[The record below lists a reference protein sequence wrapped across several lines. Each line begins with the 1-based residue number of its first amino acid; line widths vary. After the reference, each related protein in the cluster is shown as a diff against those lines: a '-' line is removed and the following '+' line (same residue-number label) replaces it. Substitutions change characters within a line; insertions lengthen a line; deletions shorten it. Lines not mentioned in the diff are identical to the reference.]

1 MGLRGRKYPPFYY
14 LCGRL
19 VRPVSLNSET
29 LEAKNL
35 GNGVHRVS
43 IKYDGLKRM

>member
-1 MGLRGRKYPPFYY
+1 MGLRGRKYPPFY
-14 LCGRL
+14 LCERL
-19 VRPVSLNSET
+19 VQPVSLNSET

-43 IKYDGLKRM
+43 IKDDGLKRM